1 MTEEMTPM
9 TKEKTPKS
17 VAEME
22 AEAEKEVIT
31 INRAQFIHAVADAMT
46 TEPLDEITSKNPMLI
61 MLFGVVQRVIWE
73 KCVERT
79 KPTDTTDKKE
89 EKEDVDDGQIRSE

>member
-1 MTEEMTPM
+1 MTE
-9 TKEKTPKS
+9 EKTPKT

-31 INRAQFIHAVADAMT
+31 INRAQFIHAVVDAMT
-46 TEPLDEITSKNPMLI
+46 DEPLNELISKNPMMV
-61 MLFGVVQRVIWE
+61 MLFSVVQRVIWE
-73 KCVERT
+73 KCVEHT

>member
-1 MTEEMTPM
+1 MMTEEKTPM
-9 TKEKTPKS
+9 TNL
-17 VAEME
+17 VAE
-22 AEAEKEVIT
+22 AEAAMENEVLT
-31 INRAQFIHAVADAMT
+31 INRRTFIEAVADAVT
-46 TEPLDEITSKNPMLI
+46 TEPLDEIISKNPMLI

>member
-1 MTEEMTPM
+1 MMTEEMTPM
-9 TKEKTPKS
+9 TEEKTHKT

-22 AEAEKEVIT
+22 AEAEREVIT

-46 TEPLDEITSKNPMLI
+46 DEPLDGIIAKNPMLI
-61 MLFGVVQRVIWE
+61 MLFGVVQKVIWE

-89 EKEDVDDGQIRSE
+89 EKEDVEVGQIRS

>member
-1 MTEEMTPM
+1 MMTE
-9 TKEKTPKS
+9 EKTPKTVS
-17 VAEME
+17 EME

-31 INRAQFIHAVADAMT
+31 INRAQFIHAVADAMVS
-46 TEPLDEITSKNPMLI
+46 EPLDEITSKNPMLI
-61 MLFGVVQRVIWE
+61 MLFGVAQRVIWE

-89 EKEDVDDGQIRSE
+89 EKEDVEVGQIRS

>member
-1 MTEEMTPM
+1 MMTE
-9 TKEKTPKS
+9 EKTPKTVS
-17 VAEME
+17 EME

-46 TEPLDEITSKNPMLI
+46 DEPLGELVAKNPMLI

-79 KPTDTTDKKE
+79 QPTDTTDKKE
-89 EKEDVDDGQIRSE
+89 EKEDVDVGQIRS

>member
-1 MTEEMTPM
+1 MMTE
-9 TKEKTPKS
+9 EKTPKS
-17 VAEME
+17 VADME
-22 AEAEKEVIT
+22 AEAAKEVIT

-46 TEPLDEITSKNPMLI
+46 SEPLDEITSKNPMLI
-61 MLFGVVQRVIWE
+61 MLFGVAQRVIWE
-73 KCVERT
+73 KCVELT

>member
-46 TEPLDEITSKNPMLI
+46 TEPLDEIVSKNPMLI

-89 EKEDVDDGQIRSE
+89 EKEDVDVGQIRS

>member
-1 MTEEMTPM
+1 MVTEE
-9 TKEKTPKS
+9 KTHKT

-31 INRAQFIHAVADAMT
+31 INRAQFIHAVADAVT
-46 TEPLDEITSKNPMLI
+46 DEPLGEIISKNPMLI
-61 MLFGVVQRVIWE
+61 MLFGVAQRVIWE
-73 KCVERT
+73 KCVKLT
-79 KPTDTTDKKE
+79 TQTDTTDKKE

>member
-1 MTEEMTPM
+1 MTEE
-9 TKEKTPKS
+9 KTNKS
-17 VAEME
+17 VAEMK

-31 INRAQFIHAVADAMT
+31 INRAQFIRAVAYAMT
-46 TEPLDEITSKNPMLI
+46 SEPLDEITSKNPRLI

-73 KCVERT
+73 KCVEIT
-79 KPTDTTDKKE
+79 NPTDTTDKKE

>member
-1 MTEEMTPM
+1 MTEEKAPM
-9 TKEKTPKS
+9 S

-22 AEAEKEVIT
+22 AELEREVIT
-31 INRAQFIHAVADAMT
+31 ISRAQFIHAVADAMT
-46 TEPLDEITSKNPMLI
+46 DEPLGEMVAKNPMLI

-79 KPTDTTDKKE
+79 KPTDTTDKNE
-89 EKEDVDDGQIRSE
+89 EKEGTD

>member
-1 MTEEMTPM
+1 MTEEMTN
-9 TKEKTPKS
+9 KS
-17 VAEME
+17 VAEIE

-31 INRAQFIHAVADAMT
+31 INRAQFIHAVADAVT
-46 TEPLDEITSKNPMLI
+46 DEPLDEIISKNPMLI
-61 MLFGVVQRVIWE
+61 MLFGVAQRVIWE
-73 KCVERT
+73 KCVEIT